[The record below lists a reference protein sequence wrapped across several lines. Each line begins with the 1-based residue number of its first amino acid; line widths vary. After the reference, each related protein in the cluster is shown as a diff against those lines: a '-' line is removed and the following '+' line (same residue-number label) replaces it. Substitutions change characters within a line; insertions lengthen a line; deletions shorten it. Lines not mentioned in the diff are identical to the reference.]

1 MQKKF
6 GRPADR
12 DEEAVGQ
19 LVRMH
24 GQMLYRVCLVML
36 GNPHDAED
44 AVQETFLR
52 FMTKGPDTKDAEH
65 QKAWL
70 IRTATN
76 LCRNMRLFRLRHP
89 HVDVEAVE
97 NLGAP
102 AVCRDVYREVLRL
115 PANYRLVLL
124 LYYVQGYRTEEI
136 ARILNISP
144 AAVRKR
150 LQLGREKLRM
160 EWERE

>member
-1 MQKKF
+1 M
-6 GRPADR
+6 
-12 DEEAVGQ
+12 
-19 LVRMH
+19 
-24 GQMLYRVCLVML
+24 
-36 GNPHDAED
+36 
-44 AVQETFLR
+44 
-52 FMTKGPDTKDAEH
+52 
-65 QKAWL
+65 
-70 IRTATN
+70 
-76 LCRNMRLFRLRHP
+76 
-89 HVDVEAVE
+89 E